1 MNENGFVPGWAQR
14 CLFRNEDVEAHLL
27 AVPMDQAKTEMCFSC
42 RATLL
47 VTFGRACLWLGGQL
61 MELATGQQCEIP
73 AKCPIL
79 MLGGEV
85 ADVMLLLKRS
95 ADDH

>member
-1 MNENGFVPGWAQR
+1 
-14 CLFRNEDVEAHLL
+14 
-27 AVPMDQAKTEMCFSC
+27 
-42 RATLL
+42 
-47 VTFGRACLWLGGQL
+47 LWLGGQL